1 MTVNMIHVA
10 QYRMKWR
17 AVVNKVKK
25 YQFFTQDS
33 ILWSSVVLRLNS
45 FRFELEDEY

>member
-25 YQFFTQDS
+25 HQFFTQDS